1 MYNKFVVQMHFLYNV
16 LSQIHYTSKSPVR
29 HFLSK
34 KVVKW
39 CIDYDS
45 NDKKYN
51 TQKEYDEMFKKKLK
65 EAHEKNWHKKY

>member
-1 MYNKFVVQMHFLYNV
+1 MNNSGFIVYYWLYNKFVVQMHFLYNV

-39 CIDYDS
+39 CELTIDI
-45 NDKKYN
+45 
-51 TQKEYDEMFKKKLK
+51 FI
-65 EAHEKNWHKKY
+65 KNG